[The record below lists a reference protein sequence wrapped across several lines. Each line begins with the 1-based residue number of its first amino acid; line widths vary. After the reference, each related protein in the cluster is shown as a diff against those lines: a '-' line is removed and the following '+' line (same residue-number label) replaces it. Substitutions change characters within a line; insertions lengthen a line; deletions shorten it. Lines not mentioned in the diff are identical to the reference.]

1 MTPPINEIDRLA
13 AEWAVETDNENF
25 SVERQATLTAWLES
39 DPRHFGAYINARA
52 ALARIERLGAAAQ
65 SNGDRDNECAA
76 PIDMFRS
83 SRRRFILAG
92 SIAAGLAVTV
102 VAGTAWWANSYAA
115 SFETPV
121 GQTRMASL
129 PDNSTIT
136 LNTDTRA
143 AVRYSAMER
152 NIVLERGEALFDV
165 AKNKLR
171 PFVVR
176 MNTIKVRA
184 VGTSFSVGA
193 AGSGPVRVMVR
204 EGVVEIDTHSS
215 APPVRVYAGSRA
227 TALPSGQLAIERLGA
242 KQISEGLAWRSGHVF
257 FRHQTLGAIAT
268 EFKRYSNIQIVIDD
282 PAVASKT
289 VTGMF
294 VATDPVAFSH
304 AVAASLNL
312 NVEDRGNE
320 IHITRK

>member
-1 MTPPINEIDRLA
+1 
-13 AEWAVETDNENF
+13 
-25 SVERQATLTAWLES
+25 
-39 DPRHFGAYINARA
+39 
-52 ALARIERLGAAAQ
+52 
-65 SNGDRDNECAA
+65 
-76 PIDMFRS
+76 
-83 SRRRFILAG
+83 
-92 SIAAGLAVTV
+92 
-102 VAGTAWWANSYAA
+102 
-115 SFETPV
+115 
-121 GQTRMASL
+121 
-129 PDNSTIT
+129 
-136 LNTDTRA
+136 
-143 AVRYSAMER
+143 MER
-152 NIVLERGEALFDV
+152 NIVLEHGEALFDV

-176 MNTIKVRA
+176 MNTVKVRA

-204 EGVVEIDTHSS
+204 EGIVEIDTHTS

-227 TALPSGQLAIERLGA
+227 TVLPGGRLAIETLGA

-257 FRHQTLGAIAT
+257 FRHQTLGAIAS

>member
-13 AEWAVETDNENF
+13 VEWAVETDNENF
-25 SVERQATLTAWLES
+25 SAERQAALTAWLES

-65 SNGDRDNECAA
+65 SNRQRDNECVAS
-76 PIDMFRS
+76 IDTFRS

-92 SIAAGLAVTV
+92 SMAAGLAVTV
-102 VAGTAWWANSYAA
+102 IAGTAWWTNSYAA

-121 GQTRMASL
+121 GQTRMANL
-129 PDNSTIT
+129 PDSSTIT

-165 AKNKLR
+165 AKSKLR

-176 MNTIKVRA
+176 MNTIQVRA

-204 EGVVEIDTHSS
+204 EGVVEIGTHTST
-215 APPVRVYAGSRA
+215 PPVRVYAGSRA
-227 TALPSGQLAIERLGA
+227 TVLPDGRLAVETLGA
-242 KQISEGLAWRSGHVF
+242 EQISEGLAWRTGHVF
-257 FRHQTLGAIAT
+257 FRHQTLGAIAR
-268 EFKRYSNIQIVIDD
+268 EFERYSNIHIVIDD
-282 PAVASKT
+282 PVVANKT

-294 VATDPVAFSH
+294 VATDPLAFSH

-312 NVEDRGNE
+312 KVENRGNE
-320 IHITRK
+320 IRITRK